1 MKGNRESYAIPTGFD
16 VGSFFVWRW
25 YFPVGAR
32 IFKTKGYD
40 QKVTGYKVLTQ
51 KLPIDTV
58 KLRAVDRST
67 IQF

>member
-32 IFKTKGYD
+32 IFKTEGYD
-40 QKVTGYKVLTQ
+40 QKVTGCKVV
-51 KLPIDTV
+51 IDSKV
-58 KLRAVDRST
+58 PVG
-67 IQF
+67 I

>member
-32 IFKTKGYD
+32 IFKTEGYD

-51 KLPIDTV
+51 KLPID
-58 KLRAVDRST
+58 
-67 IQF
+67 I